1 MEFAGITGF
10 KYIELNYFNAPEDKL
25 LPAPAG
31 LTYDEIYVPSAPSM
45 LSDAVQNIS
54 KSLENISKIRFDKIS
69 ASLENSAAKIN
80 EFLDDDTFQ
89 ETVANL
95 RNITAKIDR
104 GITDERVNAIICD
117 LEQTAADFREISD
130 NLNSGNSISKTVN
143 SISDAGNSVSK
154 TAENLESTLFKL
166 NNTLDKL
173 SILIDLLNENPS
185 ALIRGKEIPQS
196 NIK

>member
-1 MEFAGITGF
+1 MVSNRLARNSFTTG
-10 KYIELNYFNAPEDKL
+10 
-25 LPAPAG
+25 G
-31 LTYDEIYVPSAPSM
+31 LGSFLVRKRTV
-45 LSDAVQNIS
+45 V
-54 KSLENISKIRFDKIS
+54 K
-69 ASLENSAAKIN
+69 NSAAKIN